1 MVYIIVA
8 ILVVIGITVF
18 LLTRE
23 ITEVTPERM
32 VPVAEPPPEN
42 PLRNVLTSWLEG
54 TAGPISGKSFQLG
67 QRSATI
73 GRSPNSFIQILD
85 DDVSRDHAILKYNGG
100 VLKLIDLQSA
110 NGCYINGEQVTEA
123 IVKDN
128 DRIAIGGAEFIYH
141 ELAAFSD
148 DSARERK
155 VLGRTTN
162 EVTKQEDFTEA
173 AAQVAEIY
181 AETGQDMAQT
191 VAKSGL
197 PEGQVRALLKS
208 NENN

>member
-1 MVYIIVA
+1 MVYIIIA
-8 ILVVIGITVF
+8 ILVVIGVTAF
-18 LLTRE
+18 LLTRDT
-23 ITEVTPERM
+23 TEAQPERTVQA
-32 VPVAEPPPEN
+32 VPATPAEPH
-42 PLRNVLTSWLEG
+42 RDILTSWLEG

-85 DDVSRDHAILKYNGG
+85 DDVSRDHAILKYTHGA
-100 VLKLIDLQSA
+100 LKLIDLQSA

-128 DRIAIGGAEFIYH
+128 DQIAIGGAEFIYH

-155 VLGRTTN
+155 VLGRTTS
-162 EVTKQEDFTEA
+162 EVTKQEDFGEA
-173 AAQVAEIY
+173 AAQVAQIY
-181 AETGQDMAQT
+181 AETGQDIAQT

-197 PEGQVRALLKS
+197 PESQVRALLKS